1 METPYTNHL
10 TASDFNHVYE
20 PAEDS
25 FLLIDA
31 LESELKYLRDRSP
44 LVALEIGP
52 GSGVVITAVSKALMS
67 ITACIGV
74 DINAFACRATRKTA
88 RHNGADVDVINGD
101 LLQAIRPHSIDILI
115 FNPPYVLTPDD
126 EIPHGNNSVDV
137 TDSADFNTNIVKS
150 WAGGTDG
157 RIIINKL
164 FSQLDESLAI
174 DGVLYLLVIKD
185 NDPKKII
192 EDLKTLKFCAVI
204 IAERKI
210 RGEHL
215 FVLKI
220 SRFL

>member
-10 TASDFNHVYE
+10 TADDFNHVYE

-25 FLLIDA
+25 FLLLDA
-31 LESELKYLRDRSP
+31 LESELKYLRDRCP

-52 GSGVVITAVSKALMS
+52 GSGVVITAVSNALKS

-74 DINAFACRATRKTA
+74 DINTFACRATRKTA
-88 RHNGADVDVINGD
+88 KHNGADVDVINGD
-101 LLQAIRPHSIDILI
+101 LLQALRPHSIDILI
-115 FNPPYVLTPDD
+115 FNPPYVLTPNE
-126 EIPHGNNSVDV
+126 EIPHANISNNV
-137 TDSADFNTNIVKS
+137 TDGTVINTNIIKS

-157 RIIINKL
+157 RIIMDKL
-164 FSQLDESLAI
+164 FLQLDESLAI

-192 EDLKTLKFCAVI
+192 EDLKTLKFCAII

-220 SRFL
+220 CRIL